1 MNPTSPDRAANAIL
15 RDLAP
20 VRKLARPWQRAV
32 PAAALGLLMAG
43 AVHQLAGV
51 RPDAANLG
59 AFVLWGLSAFQMAC
73 GMVLI
78 AGALRTAVPGRAFAR
93 RATALRLLA
102 GGAVVLLVTWTTWI
116 VHASRVPA
124 GHEAHYWAVCVR
136 TPLVIGLP
144 ALVLTLVLAFR
155 AYPTR
160 PAVTG
165 ALAGLGAGLISDS
178 SWRTF
183 CEVSDPVHVLTSHAA
198 SVVLLAIAGTVLAW
212 LTARRATVSAS
223 RSSR

>member
-1 MNPTSPDRAANAIL
+1 MNPSSPDRAADVIL
-15 RDLAP
+15 QDLSP

-32 PAAALGLLMAG
+32 PAAALGLVMAA
-43 AVHQLAGV
+43 AVYLVAGV
-51 RPDAANLG
+51 RPDASDLG
-59 AFVLWGLSAFQMAC
+59 AFVLWGLSAVQVAY

-78 AGALRTAVPGRAFAR
+78 AGALRTAVPGRGFAR

-102 GGAVVLLVTWTTWI
+102 GGAVVLLVTWTTWL
-116 VHASRVPA
+116 VHASHVPP
-124 GHEAHYWAVCVR
+124 GREVFYWAVCIR
-136 TPLVIGLP
+136 TPLFVGLP

-160 PAVTG
+160 PAITG
-165 ALAGLGAGLISDS
+165 ALAGMGAGLISDG

-198 SVVLLAIAGTVLAW
+198 SVVLLAMAGAVSAWIA
-212 LTARRATVSAS
+212 ARRITVSAS